1 MLSNSLASAAVGLK
15 RMLIGI
21 VVAAAAALAYAGL
34 LLDIVQYSFGEVPT
48 DFALCLVCLRAKIHK
63 DPQ

>member
-1 MLSNSLASAAVGLK
+1 
-15 RMLIGI
+15 MLIGI
-21 VVAAAAALAYAGL
+21 VVAAAAAALAYAGL